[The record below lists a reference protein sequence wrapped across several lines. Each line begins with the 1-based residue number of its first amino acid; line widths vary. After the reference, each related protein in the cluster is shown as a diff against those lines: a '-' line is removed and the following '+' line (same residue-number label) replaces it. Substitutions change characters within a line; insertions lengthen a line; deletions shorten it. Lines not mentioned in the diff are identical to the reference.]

1 MLPILIV
8 CQRLAP
14 VNGPQLMDGPKMR
27 IKQPALFSNV
37 NMWVIDARHGRRSVV
52 SCVITLYCV
61 RTRGKS
67 KLAGNIAERGKQFSG
82 ERQATARKRGGRGG
96 KTE

>member
-1 MLPILIV
+1 M
-8 CQRLAP
+8 
-14 VNGPQLMDGPKMR
+14 NGPQLMDGPKMR

-37 NMWVIDARHGRRSVV
+37 NMWVTDARHGRRSVV

-67 KLAGNIAERGKQFSG
+67 RLAGNIAERGKQFSG
-82 ERQATARKRGGRGG
+82 ERHATARRGEGEGARPN